1 MGIRLWLSP
10 VFGVLIPTFSGLV
23 DPARHGAW
31 GLLATYVYFSFC
43 AFIIWTT
50 NRWLYLRLPRRE
62 DWLENPMRRIAVLLG
77 SIFLLTIPVSWI
89 TLMVWMQVTSDPGV
103 RPYALEFSM
112 LAIVTVVVIIT
123 HVYETVF
130 LLAEWDSARLRAAL
144 LEQARLRAELAALS
158 REVDPHFLFNSLHAL
173 AHLVE
178 HGSSDSL
185 PFIEALGDSYRYLLA
200 ARERPLVTLDE
211 ELAALRRQ
219 FFVTGMRYGGTVR
232 VAIDDVPAGAARVL
246 QIPPV
251 ALTELL
257 TNAVKHNVA
266 SADSP
271 LVVRVRLEAD
281 TLVVSNPLRPRIA
294 HQAASTGIGLFN
306 LAERHR
312 RLRPQAVRAGH
323 DDSLHRDGRDPDHA
337 RLRDGL
343 PARGMGQR
351 AAAGGA
357 AGTGATTRRSH
368 RAVA

>member
-1 MGIRLWLSP
+1 MTVASPRPVRDLGIRLAVSP
-10 VFGVLIPTFSGLV
+10 VLGVLIPALAGLV
-23 DPARHGAW
+23 TPGRHSASGQI
-31 GLLATYVYFSFC
+31 ATYVYFSIC
-43 AFIIWTT
+43 AFVIWTS

-62 DWLENPMRRIAVLLG
+62 DWLERPGRRIAVLLG
-77 SIFLLTIPVSWI
+77 SIFLLTVPLSWLTLVSW
-89 TLMVWMQVTSDPGV
+89 MRVTGDSGL
-103 RPYALEFSM
+103 RPYALATTI
-112 LAIVTVVVIIT
+112 LCIVTVVILIT

-144 LEQARLRAELAALS
+144 LEQARLRAELTALS

-200 ARERPLVTLDE
+200 ARARSLVPLEE
-211 ELAALRRQ
+211 ELASLRRQ

-232 VAIDDVPAGAARVL
+232 VAIDDVPADAARVL

-312 RLRPQAVRAGH
+312 LTTGLTVRWGVEEGEFRVRLPLASSHVAQALRPAVERNG
-323 DDSLHRDGRDPDHA
+323 
-337 RLRDGL
+337 
-343 PARGMGQR
+343 
-351 AAAGGA
+351 
-357 AGTGATTRRSH
+357 
-368 RAVA
+368 

>member
-130 LLAEWDSARLRAAL
+130 LLAEWDSARLRA
-144 LEQARLRAELAALS
+144 ELAALS
-158 REVDPHFLFNSLHAL
+158 REVDPHFLFNSLHSL

-178 HGSSDSL
+178 HGSSDAV
-185 PFIEALGDSYRYLLA
+185 PFIEALGETRTATCSPRVS
-200 ARERPLVTLDE
+200 ARWSHC
-211 ELAALRRQ
+211 RR
-219 FFVTGMRYGGTVR
+219 R
-232 VAIDDVPAGAARVL
+232 
-246 QIPPV
+246 
-251 ALTELL
+251 
-257 TNAVKHNVA
+257 
-266 SADSP
+266 SP
-271 LVVRVRLEAD
+271 R
-281 TLVVSNPLRPRIA
+281 S
-294 HQAASTGIGLFN
+294 AASTC
-306 LAERHR
+306 
-312 RLRPQAVRAGH
+312 
-323 DDSLHRDGRDPDHA
+323 
-337 RLRDGL
+337 
-343 PARGMGQR
+343 
-351 AAAGGA
+351 
-357 AGTGATTRRSH
+357 
-368 RAVA
+368 